1 MSYSAFDHIMAEL
14 QTRANPGDAVH
25 QKRYHKVERIYL
37 GLRVPDMTA
46 IAKAAGKL
54 FSEADLLRACRKLWA
69 TDIHDARI
77 TTGKI
82 LHLKQISDQQAVW
95 QFLDDVKNDLD
106 AWAIADALA
115 QAAHRCL
122 QTHPHF
128 LDKLEADWVT
138 HLNFW
143 IRRAALVNT
152 LYLAKSGQNPAR
164 PLTWAATYV
173 PDREWFIQK
182 AIAWWLREL
191 SKHNPEL
198 VQTFLDQHGQHMKGF
213 ARREAAKYL
222 SA

>member
-1 MSYSAFDHIMAEL
+1 MAEL
-14 QTRANPGDAVH
+14 QTRANIGDAVH

-37 GLRVPDMTA
+37 GLRVPDMTG

-54 FSEADLLRACRKLWA
+54 FSEADLLHACRKLWD

-82 LHLKQISDQQAVW
+82 LHLKTVADQQAVW
-95 QFLDDVKNDLD
+95 QFLDDVKDNLD

-122 QTHPHF
+122 QAHPHF

-138 HLNFW
+138 HQNFW

-152 LYLAKSGQNPAR
+152 LYLAKSGQNPSR
-164 PLTWAATYV
+164 PLTWAVTYV
-173 PDREWFIQK
+173 SDREWFIQK

-191 SKHNPEL
+191 SKHNPKL
-198 VQTFLDQHGQHMKGF
+198 VRTFLDQHGQHMKGF

-222 SA
+222 PA